1 MPWHLVWAIS
11 SNNAEHPIPTTLGEA
26 GALTS
31 GLLQGAAR
39 QVSKETYIFFTSHT
53 SQAHTHL
60 LRPPLPST
68 CTRMGC
74 LSVCEQAGFH
84 AGPELSR
91 EQSRCVDE
99 WLSMMGALPVDAA
112 CFNPPVSVR
121 GDRTT
126 LQEQQGLISC
136 SHHTAVMAP
145 LGLCHTLTSLR
156 GPSEASLSPCVLS
169 KSPQQQWKWWGASQV
184 GQWLRFHAP
193 HAGNTGLVPG
203 GMTRFCLPQLRPVC
217 SMAQSCLALH
227 NPMDCSPPGS
237 SVHGISRARILEQ
250 VAISFSRET
259 SWPVPHCQH
268 HLGSPTKIWCGQTNF
283 LKSI

>member
-1 MPWHLVWAIS
+1 MPSPAGCFREQPDRSLRKLTFSSYHIHHRHIHTYSDPLYLPLVQGWAVCQCVSKPASTRDQSCPENSRGVWMSDWAWWEHSPWMLHVLTHLCQ
-11 SNNAEHPIPTTLGEA
+11 LGET
-26 GALTS
+26 GPHCRNNR
-31 GLLQGAAR
+31 GL
-39 QVSKETYIFFTSHT
+39 FP
-53 SQAHTHL
+53 AHT
-60 LRPPLPST
+60 
-68 CTRMGC
+68 
-74 LSVCEQAGFH
+74 
-84 AGPELSR
+84 
-91 EQSRCVDE
+91 
-99 WLSMMGALPVDAA
+99 
-112 CFNPPVSVR
+112 
-121 GDRTT
+121 
-126 LQEQQGLISC
+126 
-136 SHHTAVMAP
+136 TAVMAP

-156 GPSEASLSPCVLS
+156 GPSEASLSPCVLA

-268 HLGSPTKIWCGQTNF
+268 HLGSPSKIWCDQTNF